1 MYCVYRRQRAAA
13 PRPDVREASQSHTA
27 MPFYLMARSV
37 GRYCDNTS
45 VEYVGRALDDAGRV
59 ALARMATRAFV
70 DNGELE
76 LEQDRDVP
84 MIDGTVSPHEGLTQT
99 QETQVFEPKETEE
112 GEIDVNLEGRDTRV
126 EKGG

>member
-1 MYCVYRRQRAAA
+1 MRRNNMHGVDMHLNLSHAAC
-13 PRPDVREASQSHTA
+13 PH
-27 MPFYLMARSV
+27 
-37 GRYCDNTS
+37 TS

-59 ALARMATRAFV
+59 VLARLATRAFV
-70 DNGELE
+70 DNSELE

-126 EKGG
+126 EEGG